1 MHDMDDK
8 GMDELLTGLRE
19 EYNSPPDTPREEMWS
34 VIQSRLVPKGE
45 LEPGAGHV
53 VSLEEARRSRDVAP
67 RRALTWALGAA
78 ALVVLGLGIGRITA
92 PGAGPGP
99 KGAEVVSQN
108 PEVLRAA
115 AVDHLLQTESL
126 LTMVR
131 ADART
136 GSVAPGMGSWAQGLL
151 TQTRLLMDAHRDSDP
166 AMTELLEDLELVLV
180 QIVGATGASE
190 NDPARIQSEL
200 NLALG
205 GLNEREVLPR
215 IQAVIPA
222 GPRFVGT

>member
-1 MHDMDDK
+1 MDDK

-19 EYNSPPDTPREEMWS
+19 EYNPPPETPREEMWS
-34 VIQSRLVPKGE
+34 AIQDRLAPRSGK
-45 LEPGAGHV
+45 V
-53 VSLEEARRSRDVAP
+53 VSLEEARRARSLGP
-67 RRALTWALGAA
+67 RRAFTWALGAA
-78 ALVVLGLGIGRITA
+78 ALVVLGLGLGRITA
-92 PGAGPGP
+92 PGSGPGP
-99 KGAEVVSQN
+99 KEAAVVSQN
-108 PEVLRAA
+108 PDVLRAA

-136 GSVAPGMGSWAQGLL
+136 GSVAPGMGSWARGLL

-190 NDPARIQSEL
+190 DDPTRVQAEL

-205 GLNEREVLPR
+205 GLDDSEVLPR
-215 IQAVIPA
+215 IQAVIPT